1 MHLLD
6 LEDVMSLLR
15 SEIERAGGQTAWS
28 RMTGVHRTTVV
39 KVLMGLQPITKSI
52 IRALKLRTVFVADS
66 DITKRAA
73 HKPKRDY

>member
-39 KVLMGLQPITKSI
+39 KVLMGLQPIPKSI
-52 IRALKLRTVFVADS
+52 IKALKLRAVFVADA
-66 DITKRAA
+66 DIRKRAA
-73 HKPKRDY
+73 HKPKGNH

>member
-15 SEIERAGGQTAWS
+15 SEIEQAGGQAAWS
-28 RMTGVHRTTVV
+28 RKTGVHRTTVV